1 MRAYL
6 RFELRRLVR
15 DPRLMFFSVIGP
27 GAPRT

>member
-15 DPRLMFFSVIGP
+15 DPRLMFFSIIGP
-27 GAPRT
+27 VAT